1 MKESIFGEFQYF
13 IRRINAFRSGG
24 SLAANETIE
33 DLEQRFRV
41 QIERGLVIHDPCSQ
55 EVVME
60 VLLSDLSEDA
70 KKGHIIEIRK
80 TGKTNFELKI
90 PSSKVTKLN
99 QGLTLEQKKER
110 ALDLMILALKKVGI
124 KTQKQP
130 LAVKMFMAE
139 YELKDVDYD
148 DPKDLKL
155 LLVKTVQIS
164 GHAKKAEPERLAKVF
179 NDLLSGVQKSQFLV
193 K

>member
-13 IRRINAFRSGG
+13 IKRINAFRNGG

-41 QIERGLVIHDPCSQ
+41 QIERGLIVHEPYSQ

-70 KKGHIIEIRK
+70 KKAHILEVRK
-80 TGKTNFELKI
+80 TGKTSFVMQGQ
-90 PSSKVTKLN
+90 SSKVMTSN
-99 QGLTLEQKKER
+99 QGLTLEQKKEK
-110 ALDLMILALKKVGI
+110 ALDLIISALKQVGV
-124 KTQKQP
+124 KAQKQP

-155 LLVKTVQIS
+155 LLVKTVQFS
-164 GHAKKAEPERLAKVF
+164 GHAKKAEPEKLAKAF
-179 NDLLSGVQKSQFLV
+179 SSLLAKG
-193 K
+193 

>member
-24 SLAANETIE
+24 SLGANETIE

-41 QIERGLVIHDPCSQ
+41 QIERGLVVHEPHSQ

-60 VLLSDLSEDA
+60 VLLSDLPED
-70 KKGHIIEIRK
+70 KKKAHILEVRR
-80 TGKTNFELKI
+80 TGDTNFELKSN
-90 PSSKVTKLN
+90 SSKVMKSN
-99 QGLTLEQKKER
+99 QGLTLEQKKEK
-110 ALDLMILALKKVGI
+110 ALDLIILALKKVGV

-139 YELKDVDYD
+139 YELKDVNYD

-155 LLVKTVQIS
+155 LFVKTVQIS
-164 GHAKKAEPERLAKVF
+164 GHAKKADPEKLAKVF
-179 NDLLSGVQKSQFLV
+179 SEMLV
-193 K
+193 